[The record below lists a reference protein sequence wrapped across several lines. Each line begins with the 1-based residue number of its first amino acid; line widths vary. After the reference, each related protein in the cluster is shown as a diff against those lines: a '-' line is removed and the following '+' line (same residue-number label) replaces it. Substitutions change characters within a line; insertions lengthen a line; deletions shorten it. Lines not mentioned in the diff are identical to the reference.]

1 MIRTQL
7 KKILPVY
14 SVLQNCFIYSR
25 VKASE
30 ILHGATTPVAS
41 MKNRIEAI
49 LFVWSEKSFLSFK
62 LFLHGNE
69 KNHEKNHA
77 YLTSLQ

>member
-30 ILHGATTPVAS
+30 ILHGTTTPVAS

-49 LFVWSEKSFLSFK
+49 SIRLIRKKFPVFQVIFTW
-62 LFLHGNE
+62 
-69 KNHEKNHA
+69 
-77 YLTSLQ
+77 

>member
-1 MIRTQL
+1 MIRTLL

-49 LFVWSEKSFLSFK
+49 SIRLIRKKFPVFQVIFTW
-62 LFLHGNE
+62 
-69 KNHEKNHA
+69 
-77 YLTSLQ
+77 

>member
-25 VKASE
+25 VKASQ

-49 LFVWSEKSFLSFK
+49 SIRLIRKKFPVFQVIFTW
-62 LFLHGNE
+62 
-69 KNHEKNHA
+69 
-77 YLTSLQ
+77 